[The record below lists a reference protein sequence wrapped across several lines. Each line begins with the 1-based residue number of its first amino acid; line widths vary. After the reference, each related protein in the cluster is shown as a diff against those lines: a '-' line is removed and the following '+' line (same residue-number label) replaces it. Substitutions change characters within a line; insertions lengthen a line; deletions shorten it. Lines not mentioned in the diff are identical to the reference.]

1 MGNNNNGLLINSNLT
16 SKYRKEQLEFNNGK
30 VEINNEKKIT
40 NRYYFI
46 TNMKKKIKP

>member
-30 VEINNEKKIT
+30 VEINNEKK
-40 NRYYFI
+40 
-46 TNMKKKIKP
+46 KPTDTIL